1 MPQEFNVWIARTD
14 GATRVRV
21 SGLNNTEWL
30 LRRLSNFFVFKSSEG
45 TREASNTS
53 EFTFCVPHRGQLW
66 ATGFE
71 RILAGI
77 HEVNVISETQSQPG
91 QMNVRDQQ

>member
-1 MPQEFNVWIARTD
+1 MQEFNVWVARID

-21 SGLNNTEWL
+21 GGLKNTEWL
-30 LRRLSNFFVFKSSEG
+30 LRRLSDYFVFKSSEG

-53 EFTFCVPHRGQLW
+53 EYTFRVPHSGQLS

-77 HEVNVISETQSQPG
+77 PEVNVIAETLSQPG
-91 QMNVRDQQ
+91 QMNVSAQQ